1 MNASV
6 FARLNREPYQSG
18 FITGFAALGSAATI
32 NIISSLTLGS
42 ATAPG
47 VSGFLLAAA
56 VSVVAG
62 SIAGLRSKHRQ
73 AELDEQIEVAEAF
86 AAGDHYASIRRSQHN
101 SSRIVHALSAIA
113 ERQLQIDT
121 NHARLMKDASIRE
134 EQLFAA
140 IDSIDDEIA
149 VYDKQNMLVVTNQ
162 AFTKR
167 CNAIGAVIAP
177 GMLHEEVLSTL
188 AKSAGAGMPLNE
200 RETWFTVEKE
210 MRAEATSSKNGVR
223 FVRFRGEPAMFNIA
237 THTGGNRV
245 EIVSDLSHIEE
256 LEERAAKAQRE
267 ADAAARIKS
276 VTLARLSH
284 TIRTPMTGVI
294 SAAELLIG
302 SNLDAVQKSRLDII
316 RRSAGTL
323 LGVVQDMFDL
333 AAGVTADEP
342 IADEPTTAA
351 LESETTTR
359 PVTHRTLVYGH
370 DRAARETI
378 TKIAAELNVELGWAE
393 SAQMVV
399 EAARQMTASGSPVDF
414 ILVRDQ
420 SCRTE
425 LAGHFAAGLA
435 GNNPAVLPTILV
447 ADGGAATLSVLQQA
461 LDAKGE
467 GIAATAVESTPPAS
481 SFLATDESN
490 ADVLIV
496 DQNEVHQ
503 IVYVTGLANTPY
515 RFAIA
520 ANGEEAL
527 EIIEKNMP
535 RVILTDVSMLGI
547 DGLEITRR
555 IRSMQQ
561 SGHVTI
567 IGMTNHYLSGDRA
580 KCLSAGMDDYI
591 QKPQT
596 APQLLEWVERWIS
609 APNQGMQKT
618 G

>member
-6 FARLNREPYQSG
+6 FTRINREPYQSG
-18 FITGFAALGSAATI
+18 FITGFAALGSAAII
-32 NIISSLTLGS
+32 NVVSGLTLGN

-62 SIAGLRSKHRQ
+62 TIAGLRSKRRQ
-73 AELDEQIEVAEAF
+73 DELDEQIQVAEAF
-86 AAGDHYASIRRSQHN
+86 AGGDHYASIRNGQQA
-101 SSRIVHALSAIA
+101 SSRIVRALSAIA

-140 IDSIDDEIA
+140 IDSISDEIA

-162 AFTKR
+162 AFTKS

-177 GMLHEEVLSTL
+177 GMMQDEVLSAL

-200 RETWFTVEKE
+200 REAWFTVQNEI
-210 MRAEATSSKNGVR
+210 RSEASSSKNGVR
-223 FVRFRGEPAMFNIA
+223 FIRFHGEPARFNVE

-245 EIVSDLSHIEE
+245 EIISDLSYIEE

-342 IADEPTTAA
+342 IVEEPTIINLEGETATMQA
-351 LESETTTR
+351 KR
-359 PVTHRTLVYGH
+359 RALVYGY
-370 DRAARETI
+370 DRATKDFVTQAAAR
-378 TKIAAELNVELGWAE
+378 LDLELGWAD
-393 SAQMVV
+393 SAQMAV
-399 EAARQMTASGSPVDF
+399 EAARQIADSGSPVDF
-414 ILVRDQ
+414 ILVRNQ

-435 GNNPAVLPTILV
+435 ANNPATPPKILV
-447 ADGGAATLSVLQQA
+447 ADGETEINSA
-461 LDAKGE
+461 LEHALGVNPS
-467 GIAATAVESTPPAS
+467 GTAS
-481 SFLATDESN
+481 SLATTSPAVSLLATDASD

-496 DQNEVHQ
+496 DQDEVHQ
-503 IVYVTGLANTPY
+503 IVYANGLADSPY

-520 ANGEEAL
+520 ANGEKAL
-527 EIIEKNMP
+527 EIIAKNMP
-535 RVILTDVSMLGI
+535 RIILTDVSMLGI

-561 SGHVTI
+561 AEHVTI

-591 QKPQT
+591 EKPQT
-596 APQLLEWVERWIS
+596 AVQLLEWVERWIS
-609 APNQGMQKT
+609 APIQGLLKT
-618 G
+618 A

>member
-32 NIISSLTLGS
+32 NIISGLTLGS

-47 VSGFLLAAA
+47 VSGFLLATA

-62 SIAGLRSKHRQ
+62 TIAGLRSKRRQ

-86 AAGDHYASIRRSQHN
+86 AGGDHYASIRKSQQD
-101 SSRIVHALSAIA
+101 SSRILRALSAIA

-121 NHARLMKDASIRE
+121 NHARLMKDASLRE

-167 CNAIGAVIAP
+167 CNALGAVIAP
-177 GMLHEEVLSTL
+177 GMMQDEVLSAL
-188 AKSAGAGMPLNE
+188 AKSTGAGMPLNE
-200 RETWFTVEKE
+200 REAWFTIQNE
-210 MRAEATSSKNGVR
+210 MRSEATRTKNGVR
-223 FVRFRGEPAMFNIA
+223 FVRFRGEPAMFKVEN
-237 THTGGNRV
+237 HTGGNRV
-245 EIVSDLSHIEE
+245 EITSDLSYIEE
-256 LEERAAKAQRE
+256 LEERTAKAQRE

-342 IADEPTTAA
+342 IAEEPTIVAA
-351 LESETTTR
+351 GDPAGDNGVR
-359 PVTHRTLVYGH
+359 HRALVYGH
-370 DRAARETI
+370 DGTAKETI
-378 TKIAAELNVELGWAE
+378 TQVATRLGLELGWAD
-393 SAQMVV
+393 SAQMAV
-399 EAARQMTASGSPVDF
+399 EAARQMANSGSPVDF

-420 SCRTE
+420 ACRTE

-435 GNNPAVLPTILV
+435 ANAPATLPTILV
-447 ADGGAATLSVLQQA
+447 AVGETEIGSVLEKA
-461 LDAKGE
+461 LGALSKGD
-467 GIAATAVESTPPAS
+467 AS
-481 SFLATDESN
+481 SLASVSPAPSLFDTDISD

-496 DQNEVHQ
+496 DQDEVHQ
-503 IVYVTGLANTPY
+503 IVYANGLTNTPY
-515 RFAIA
+515 RFLIA
-520 ANGEEAL
+520 ANGEKAL
-527 EIIEKNMP
+527 EIIAKNMP
-535 RVILTDVSMLGI
+535 RIILTDVSMLGI

-567 IGMTNHYLSGDRA
+567 IGMTNHYLSGDRN

-591 QKPQT
+591 EKPQT
-596 APQLLEWVERWIS
+596 AAHLLEWVERWIS
-609 APNQGMQKT
+609 APNQGLQKA

>member
-47 VSGFLLAAA
+47 ASGFLLAAA

-62 SIAGLRSKHRQ
+62 TIAGLRSKHRQ
-73 AELDEQIEVAEAF
+73 AELDEQIEIAEAF
-86 AAGDHYASIRRSQHN
+86 AGGDHYASIRKSQQD
-101 SSRIVHALSAIA
+101 SSRIVRALSSIA

-177 GMLHEEVLSTL
+177 GMLHDDVLSAL

-200 RETWFTVEKE
+200 REAWFTVEKE
-210 MRAEATSSKNGVR
+210 LRAEASGSKNGVR
-223 FVRFRGEPAMFNIA
+223 FIRFRGEPAMFNVENHA
-237 THTGGNRV
+237 GGNRV
-245 EIVSDLSHIEE
+245 EIISDLSYIEE
-256 LEERAAKAQRE
+256 LEERAAKSQRE

-294 SAAELLIG
+294 TAAELLIG
-302 SNLDAVQKSRLDII
+302 SNLDPVQKSRLDII

-342 IADEPTTAA
+342 IVEEATTVILNVEATNKA
-351 LESETTTR
+351 
-359 PVTHRTLVYGH
+359 VKHRALVYGLQE
-370 DRAARETI
+370 AAKDI
-378 TKIAAELNVELGWAE
+378 TKQAATRLDLELGWAD
-393 SAQMVV
+393 SAQMAV
-399 EAARQMTASGSPVDF
+399 EAARQMASSGKPVDF

-435 GNNPAVLPTILV
+435 TNTSSPLPTIFV
-447 ADGGAATLSVLQQA
+447 ADSEKEISLVLERALSQKSGNV
-461 LDAKGE
+461 
-467 GIAATAVESTPPAS
+467 AS
-481 SFLATDESN
+481 SLAYASPAAILFANDTAD

-496 DQNEVHQ
+496 DQDEVHQ
-503 IVYVTGLANTPY
+503 IIYANGLANTPY

-520 ANGEEAL
+520 ADGEMAL
-527 EIIEKNMP
+527 EIVTKNMP
-535 RVILTDVSMLGI
+535 RIILTDVSMLGI

-555 IRSMQQ
+555 IRSLQQ
-561 SGHVTI
+561 SEHVTI
-567 IGMTNHYLSGDRA
+567 IGMTNHYLSGDRV

-591 QKPQT
+591 EKPQT
-596 APQLLEWVERWIS
+596 AVHLLEWVERWINAS
-609 APNQGMQKT
+609 NQILQKT

>member
-32 NIISSLTLGS
+32 NIISGLTLGS

-47 VSGFLLAAA
+47 VSGFLLATA

-62 SIAGLRSKHRQ
+62 TIAGLRSKRRQ

-86 AAGDHYASIRRSQHN
+86 AGGDHYASIRKSQQD
-101 SSRIVHALSAIA
+101 SSRILRALSAIA

-121 NHARLMKDASIRE
+121 NHARLMKDASLRE

-162 AFTKR
+162 AFTKY
-167 CNAIGAVIAP
+167 CNSLGAVIAP
-177 GMLHEEVLSTL
+177 GMMQDEVLSAL

-200 RETWFTVEKE
+200 REAWFTVQNE
-210 MRAEATSSKNGVR
+210 MRSEATSSKNGVR
-223 FVRFRGEPAMFNIA
+223 LVRFRGKPAMFKVEN
-237 THTGGNRV
+237 HTGGNRV
-245 EIVSDLSHIEE
+245 EIISDLSYIEE
-256 LEERAAKAQRE
+256 LEERTAKAQRE

-342 IADEPTTAA
+342 VAEEPTIVATGD
-351 LESETTTR
+351 LEDNSEAK
-359 PVTHRTLVYGH
+359 HRALVYGH
-370 DRAARETI
+370 DGAAKDIVTQVAARFN
-378 TKIAAELNVELGWAE
+378 LELGWAD
-393 SAQMVV
+393 SAQMAV
-399 EAARQMTASGSPVDF
+399 EAARQMANSGSPVDF

-435 GNNPAVLPTILV
+435 ANAPATLPTILV
-447 ADGGAATLSVLQQA
+447 ADGETEIDSVLKKA
-461 LDAKGE
+461 LGAKSKNE
-467 GIAATAVESTPPAS
+467 TSSLANISPAS
-481 SFLATDESN
+481 SLFDADIPD

-496 DQNEVHQ
+496 DQDEVHQ
-503 IVYVTGLANTPY
+503 IVYANGLTNTPY
-515 RFAIA
+515 RFLIA
-520 ANGEEAL
+520 ASGEKAL
-527 EIIEKNMP
+527 EIIAKNMP
-535 RVILTDVSMLGI
+535 RIILTDVSMLGI

-561 SGHVTI
+561 SGHVKI
-567 IGMTNHYLSGDRA
+567 IGMTNHYLSGDRV

-591 QKPQT
+591 EKPQT
-596 APQLLEWVERWIS
+596 AAHLLEWVERWIS
-609 APNQGMQKT
+609 TPNQGLQKT

>member
-32 NIISSLTLGS
+32 NIISGLTLGS

-73 AELDEQIEVAEAF
+73 TELDEQIEVAEAF
-86 AAGDHYASIRRSQHN
+86 AGGDYYASIRKGQQD
-101 SSRIVHALSAIA
+101 SSRIVRALSAIA

-121 NHARLMKDASIRE
+121 NHARLMKDAAIRE

-140 IDSIDDEIA
+140 LDSIDDEIA

-167 CNAIGAVIAP
+167 CNATGAVIAP
-177 GMLHEEVLSTL
+177 GMLHDEVLSAL

-200 RETWFTVEKE
+200 REAWFTAQSEI
-210 MRAEATSSKNGVR
+210 RSEASSSNHGVR
-223 FVRFRGEPAMFNIA
+223 FIRFRGEPAMLNVEN
-237 THTGGNRV
+237 HTGGNRV
-245 EIVSDLSHIEE
+245 EIISDLSYIEE

-342 IADEPTTAA
+342 IAEEPTVQT
-351 LESETTTR
+351 LESETAHSQGKR
-359 PVTHRTLVYGH
+359 RVLVLGH
-370 DRAARETI
+370 DKTAKDIITQAAA
-378 TKIAAELNVELGWAE
+378 KFNLELGWAD
-393 SAQMVV
+393 SAKMAV
-399 EAARQMTASGSPVDF
+399 EAARQMANSGSAVSF

-435 GNNPAVLPTILV
+435 ANTPATLPTILV
-447 ADGGAATLSVLQQA
+447 ADSGLEISSVLEQA
-461 LDAKGE
+461 LGAKASNTASAM
-467 GIAATAVESTPPAS
+467 IATSPAVQLFAVDG
-481 SFLATDESN
+481 AD

-503 IVYVTGLANTPY
+503 IVYANGLADTPY
-515 RFAIA
+515 RFALA
-520 ANGEEAL
+520 ANGEKAL
-527 EIIEKNMP
+527 EIIAKNMP
-535 RVILTDVSMLGI
+535 RIILTDVSMLGV

-555 IRSMQQ
+555 IRAMQQ

-580 KCLSAGMDDYI
+580 KCLAAGMDDYI
-591 QKPQT
+591 EKPQT
-596 APQLLEWVERWIS
+596 AVHLLEWVERWIS
-609 APNQGMQKT
+609 VPSQTLQKT